1 MEKQTLFRA
10 EHRARYNSYIK
21 GKIRKFIIGY
31 NELDMFFT
39 VGANP
44 YERDSLKFY
53 SDLFKS
59 MVPLLAEITCFVDG
73 NKLIGKREKFKQ
85 SIDLFEKVLGLLKIL
100 DLRYL
105 IIMTSPDPTEDPRWY
120 KESEKTNEE
129 IIRELIDLMGRIS
142 LLKPK
147 KDEG

>member
-1 MEKQTLFRA
+1 MEKQTLFKA
-10 EHRARYNSYIK
+10 EHRARYNNYIK
-21 GKIRKFIIGY
+21 GEIRKFIIGY
-31 NELDMFFT
+31 NKLDLFFT

-44 YERDSLKFY
+44 YEIDSLKFF
-53 SDLFKS
+53 SDLFKE
-59 MVPLLAEITCFVDG
+59 MKPLLAEIRCFVDG
-73 NKLIGKREKFKQ
+73 NKLICKREKFNQ

-100 DLRYL
+100 DIRYL

-129 IIRELIDLMGRIS
+129 IIRELIDLMSRIS